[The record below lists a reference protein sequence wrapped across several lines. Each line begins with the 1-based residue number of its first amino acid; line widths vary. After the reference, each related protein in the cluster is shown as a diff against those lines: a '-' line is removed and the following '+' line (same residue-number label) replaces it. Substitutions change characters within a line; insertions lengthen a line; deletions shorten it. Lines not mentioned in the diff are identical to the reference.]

1 MKISQK
7 KKHRNNE
14 DNDSENEPYINTEI
28 DPQMATTISSY
39 NNLIQKKNR
48 QYISSEDNKL
58 SSTLYNTNKTRNY
71 NLTSKSSN
79 KKFSKTS
86 NGL

>member
-7 KKHRNNE
+7 KRNRNKE
-14 DNDSENEPYINTEI
+14 DNDSENEPYINTEFE
-28 DPQMATTISSY
+28 PQMATTISSY
-39 NNLIQKKNR
+39 NNLIQNKNR
-48 QYISSEDNKL
+48 QYLSSEDNKL

>member
-7 KKHRNNE
+7 KRNRNKE
-14 DNDSENEPYINTEI
+14 DNDSENEPYINTEFE
-28 DPQMATTISSY
+28 PQMATTISSY

-48 QYISSEDNKL
+48 QYLSSEDNKL

>member
-7 KKHRNNE
+7 KRNRNNE
-14 DNDSENEPYINTEI
+14 DYDSENEPFINTDF
-28 DPQMATTISSY
+28 DPQIATTISSY
-39 NNLIQKKNR
+39 NNLIQKKKR
-48 QYISSEDNKL
+48 QYILSEDNKY
-58 SSTLYNTNKTRNY
+58 SSTLYNTNKTRN
-71 NLTSKSSN
+71 NNRTSKSSN

>member
-7 KKHRNNE
+7 KRNRNKE
-14 DNDSENEPYINTEI
+14 DNDSENEPYINTEFE
-28 DPQMATTISSY
+28 PQMATTISSY

>member
-7 KKHRNNE
+7 KRHRNKE
-14 DNDSENEPYINTEI
+14 DNDSENEPYINTEFE
-28 DPQMATTISSY
+28 PQMATTISTY

-48 QYISSEDNKL
+48 QYLSSEDNKF
-58 SSTLYNTNKTRNY
+58 SSTLYNTNKKRNY

>member
-7 KKHRNNE
+7 KRTRHNE
-14 DNDSENEPYINTEI
+14 DNDSGDEAYINTEL

-48 QYISSEDNKL
+48 HYILSEDNKY

-71 NLTSKSSN
+71 NIPSRRSN

>member
-7 KKHRNNE
+7 KRHRNNE
-14 DNDSENEPYINTEI
+14 DYDSENEPYINTEF

-48 QYISSEDNKL
+48 QYISSEDNKF

>member
-7 KKHRNNE
+7 KRNRHNE
-14 DNDSENEPYINTEI
+14 NNDSEDEPYINTEL

-48 QYISSEDNKL
+48 QYISSEDNKF